1 MIDTLQSNYDEILF
15 VNHELKEQLQFQ
27 AANSIPGSECIG
39 LCFIALEQ
47 PFLKAYKKYYL
58 NYENVADL
66 LRNEKKTNL
75 EFKEYLEELGKK
87 SPLQFSSY
95 LIMPIQRIVKKN
107 KKFNTNL

>member
-15 VNHELKEQLQFQ
+15 VNHELNEQLQFQ
-27 AANSIPGSECIG
+27 ASNAIQGSECIG

-75 EFKEYLEELGKK
+75 EFKEYLDELGKK

-95 LIMPIQRIVKKN
+95 LIMPIQRIVKK
-107 KKFNTNL
+107 KKSFKTF